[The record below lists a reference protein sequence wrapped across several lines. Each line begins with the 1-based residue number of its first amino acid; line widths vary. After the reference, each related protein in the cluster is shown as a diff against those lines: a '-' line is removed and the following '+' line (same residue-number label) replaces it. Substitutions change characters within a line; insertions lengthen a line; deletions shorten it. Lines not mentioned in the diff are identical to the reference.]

1 MTTAATPASQPAS
14 QPGAPGGRF
23 LEVIRKLGPRFA
35 ERAAAA
41 DVEGRFVHD
50 NYAELKEARVLSALV
65 PSELG
70 GGGATHAE
78 FCQMLRE
85 LAHHCG
91 STALALS
98 MHAHLVAAAV
108 WRFRHGQPTEALLR
122 KIAASELVLVSTG
135 AGDWVDSV
143 GKAER
148 APGGYRVTAIKRFGS
163 GSPVGDL
170 MITSAPYDDPE
181 RGAEV
186 LVFPVPLKAAGVTVR
201 NDWDTLGMRATG
213 SNSIE
218 LKDVFVA
225 DEAISVRRPR
235 GQWHPSWNVVVT
247 VAPPIYMAPYVGI
260 AERAAA
266 VARETAARRAPDPI
280 LFQSLG
286 ELENA
291 LTTAQM
297 AFREMIELANGFDFE
312 PNTERANRVLVRKTI
327 AANACIATVNK
338 AVELVGGSA
347 LFRNVGIERLWRD
360 VQGAPFHPLPEKK
373 QLAFTGRVALGLSP
387 VG

>member
-1 MTTAATPASQPAS
+1 MTTAS
-14 QPGAPGGRF
+14 RF
-23 LEVIRKLGPRFA
+23 IDTIRELGPRFA

-41 DVEGRFVHD
+41 DLEGRFVSD
-50 NYAELKEARVLSALV
+50 NYAELKKARVMSALV

-70 GGGATHAE
+70 GGGASHGDV
-78 FCQMLRE
+78 CQMLRE

-98 MHAHLVAAAV
+98 MHTHLVAAAV
-108 WRFRHGQPTEALLR
+108 WRHKHGQPAEALLR

-148 APGGYRVTAIKRFGS
+148 APGGYRVTAVKRFGS

-170 MITSAPYDDPE
+170 MITSAPYEDSE
-181 RGAEV
+181 RGWEV
-186 LVFPVPLKAAGVTVR
+186 LVFPVPLGAAGVTVR

-218 LKDVFVA
+218 LNDVFVG
-225 DEAISVRRPR
+225 DDAITLRRPR
-235 GQWHPSWNVVVT
+235 GQWHPSWSVTVT
-247 VAPPIYMAPYVGI
+247 VAVPVFMAPYIGI

-266 VARETAARRAPDPI
+266 LAREAVARRAPEPVLI
-280 LFQSLG
+280 QSLG
-286 ELENA
+286 ELGNA
-291 LTTAQM
+291 LTVAQM
-297 AFREMIELANGFDFE
+297 AFREMIEIANNFDFM
-312 PNTERANRVLVRKTI
+312 PKTEDADRMLIRKTI
-327 AANACIATVNK
+327 AANAAIATVNK
-338 AVELVGGSA
+338 AVEVVGGTA
-347 LFRNVGIERLWRD
+347 LFRNVGLERLWRD
-360 VQGAPFHPLPEKK
+360 IQGASFHPLPEKK
-373 QLAFTGRVALGLSP
+373 QLAFSGRVALGLPP